1 MQRHSTTQTTR
12 CEYVHSVLEE
22 YLAGELNAD
31 AQAAIET
38 HVATCQDCQ
47 NELDFA
53 LEVDEALQELP
64 KPQPPAEVF
73 NQVAAYVQSHP
84 QPTAQGWFDS
94 LKQVLRGLYLR
105 PVAVGAV
112 AASLI
117 ILVTFGA
124 YQQHQQSLQIE
135 QATYE
140 LSYALSTVRY
150 AMHKT
155 GIAIDKRLSA
165 AQVREAPRRAL
176 MRTIDE
182 INSSETIQRSF
193 IILNQ
198 LTDSSSGNSEDS
210 SNNQSSPK

>member
-1 MQRHSTTQTTR
+1 MQRHSTTQTIR

-22 YLAGELNAD
+22 YLAGELNANT
-31 AQAAIET
+31 QAAIET
-38 HVATCQDCQ
+38 HLTTCQDCQ

-53 LEVDEALQELP
+53 LEVGEALQELP

-73 NQVAAYVQSHP
+73 DHVAAYVQSHP
-84 QPTAQGWFDS
+84 NPTTQGWFDS
-94 LKQVLRGLYLR
+94 LKRVLHGLYLR

-135 QATYE
+135 RATYE

-150 AMHKT
+150 AMQKT
-155 GIAIDKRLSA
+155 GLAIDKRLSA
-165 AQVREAPRRAL
+165 DQVRDAPRRAL
-176 MRTIDE
+176 MLTMDE
-182 INSSETIQRSF
+182 INSSETIQRSLV
-193 IILNQ
+193 ILNK
-198 LTDSSSGNSEDS
+198 LTDSSTSNDEDS
-210 SNNQSSPK
+210 SNKQSPE

>member
-1 MQRHSTTQTTR
+1 MRRHSTTQTIG

-31 AQAAIET
+31 TQAAIKG
-38 HVATCQDCQ
+38 HLATCQDCQ

-53 LEVDEALQELP
+53 LEIGEAVQELP

-73 NQVAAYVQSHP
+73 DQVAAYVQSHP
-84 QPTAQGWFDS
+84 NIATQGWFDS
-94 LKQVLRGLYLR
+94 LKQALRGLSIR

-112 AASLI
+112 TASLI

-140 LSYALSTVRY
+140 LSYALGTVRY
-150 AMHKT
+150 AMQKT
-155 GIAIDKRLSA
+155 ELALYEGLPSNEVMEAPSRTLLFALDGINTTTNDHFSQVIRKNLAIFNKINWKEIDK
-165 AQVREAPRRAL
+165 
-176 MRTIDE
+176 
-182 INSSETIQRSF
+182 
-193 IILNQ
+193 
-198 LTDSSSGNSEDS
+198 
-210 SNNQSSPK
+210 

>member
-1 MQRHSTTQTTR
+1 MQRHSTTQTIR

-38 HVATCQDCQ
+38 HLATCQSCQ

-53 LEVDEALQELP
+53 LEVGEALQELP
-64 KPQPPAEVF
+64 RPQPPVEVF
-73 NQVAAYVQSHP
+73 DQVAAYVQSHP
-84 QPTAQGWFDS
+84 EPTSQGWFDS
-94 LKQVLRGLYLR
+94 LKHALRELSIR

-112 AASLI
+112 TASLI

-124 YQQHQQSLQIE
+124 YQQHQQSLQVE

-150 AMHKT
+150 AMRKT
-155 GIAIDKRLSA
+155 GLAIDKRLSTD
-165 AQVREAPRRAL
+165 QVREAPRRAL
-176 MRTIDE
+176 MLTIDE
-182 INSSETIQRSF
+182 INSSETIQRSLV
-193 IILNQ
+193 ILNK
-198 LTDSSSGNSEDS
+198 LTDSSTGNSEDS
-210 SNNQSSPK
+210 SNNQLPE

>member
-1 MQRHSTTQTTR
+1 MQRHSTTQTIR

-31 AQAAIET
+31 AQAVIET
-38 HVATCQDCQ
+38 HLATCQGCQ

-53 LEVDEALQELP
+53 LKVGEMLRELP

-73 NQVAAYVQSHP
+73 NQVAAYVQS
-84 QPTAQGWFDS
+84 QPNSNTQGWFDS
-94 LKQVLRGLYLR
+94 LKQALRGFYLR
-105 PVAVGAV
+105 PVAVGTV

-155 GIAIDKRLSA
+155 GLVINKRLSTD
-165 AQVREAPRRAL
+165 QIREAPRKAL
-176 MRTIDE
+176 MLTINE

-193 IILNQ
+193 VILNK
-198 LTDSSSGNSEDS
+198 LTDSSTGNDEDS
-210 SNNQSSPK
+210 SNK